1 MLAKKNIYSN
11 KNGGIYVMRNEVQKV
26 AKKLSKK
33 FKKREQIIEC
43 MIKILSGEMYS
54 NKEIEEII
62 ISFYENNN

>member
-1 MLAKKNIYSN
+1 
-11 KNGGIYVMRNEVQKV
+11 MRNEVQKV

>member
-1 MLAKKNIYSN
+1 
-11 KNGGIYVMRNEVQKV
+11 MRNEVQKV

-33 FKKREQIIEC
+33 FKKRERIIEY

-62 ISFYENNN
+62 VSFYENNN